1 MNEFIPT
8 QALETLIAH
17 QGKPAVSIYLPTT
30 RIPTRVQ
37 AESLQFKNLL
47 RDAEEQLAQF
57 ELRGP
62 EIRAMLEP
70 AYALIAD
77 SDFWRHQRDGLAVF
91 IAEGIFQRYQVPTSF
106 DMGLFVSEY
115 FHLKPLIPLITDDF
129 PFYILAVSQNNVRFL
144 QCSRY
149 SAQELEPET
158 VPSGLQEILNE
169 YVRDKQIQFHTATS
183 TPSGNRRSAMFFG
196 TGSGDGEDEKQRI
209 LEYFSRIDQGL
220 SGYFN
225 GSTASLVFAG
235 VDYLFPIYQQ
245 ANTYPHLVQS
255 SIEGNPELLSPEEL
269 HQQAWQLLEPGL
281 REKRAAEIERF
292 HSSAPHDLAS
302 NNLEELVPWA
312 DKGRVETVF
321 IDKNATVWGS
331 YDHEQFRARVHGEQ
345 KPQYRDLTDLLAIL
359 TMLRGGDV
367 YLMPSEQMEMEF
379 GPDNRHRSNDGT
391 PQNAAVRPVAAGIYR
406 FAV

>member
-129 PFYILAVSQNNVRFL
+129 PFYILAVSQNLAVCKRSSTNMCVISRFSFIQPPL
-144 QCSRY
+144 PQAAIDVARCSL
-149 SAQELEPET
+149 AQGAVT
-158 VPSGLQEILNE
+158 VKT
-169 YVRDKQIQFHTATS
+169 R
-183 TPSGNRRSAMFFG
+183 
-196 TGSGDGEDEKQRI
+196 
-209 LEYFSRIDQGL
+209 
-220 SGYFN
+220 
-225 GSTASLVFAG
+225 
-235 VDYLFPIYQQ
+235 
-245 ANTYPHLVQS
+245 
-255 SIEGNPELLSPEEL
+255 
-269 HQQAWQLLEPGL
+269 
-281 REKRAAEIERF
+281 
-292 HSSAPHDLAS
+292 SSASWSIFHAS
-302 NNLEELVPWA
+302 
-312 DKGRVETVF
+312 T
-321 IDKNATVWGS
+321 
-331 YDHEQFRARVHGEQ
+331 
-345 KPQYRDLTDLLAIL
+345 RD
-359 TMLRGGDV
+359 
-367 YLMPSEQMEMEF
+367 
-379 GPDNRHRSNDGT
+379 
-391 PQNAAVRPVAAGIYR
+391 
-406 FAV
+406 